1 MDLSDVTLIGLVQ
14 ALRAGEATPVQA
26 ATHYLDR
33 IAENAD
39 LGAFA
44 AITRERALDRAGE
57 LGTIPN
63 EPPPLWGVPLAD
75 KDLVARAGVP
85 TRYGSRAFQELRA
98 RRVRSARRG
107 GRRARIRESRQDDNA
122 RVRPHRLYGARRGRA
137 GAEPVGSVDGRRRIV
152 GRCGDRR
159 RDRHAPAAVASDGGG
174 SIRIPAATVG
184 VVVVQAVAQGPLSRT
199 VSKGPA
205 GSRLPGRSRAPSR
218 TRRTCSTRS
227 SDPSRTAMRPP
238 RRIRGR
244 ARSCSPQSVT
254 SAGPDRCPFRA
265 FLAAARREVAA
276 LRVGATLVTPW
287 DGWTDTTLDP
297 GARGAYDWAIRTLG
311 GIGHRTGGRA
321 DWRPAGYADLFTT
334 IWRASAAS
342 LPIGDDELDLVEP
355 YTAWLIR
362 EGRRMGAREALGAY
376 GAAATFER
384 QTIEAFAPFD
394 VVITP
399 ALAKKPQP
407 IGWFSRDTDPL
418 RELRAPVPVRAAHEL
433 RQRLGAP
440 GDHGSDARDA
450 GGTAVERADHRPP
463 GRGGAHAAGRGAA
476 RGRARAAA
484 LAGLDSLR
492 S

>member
-1 MDLSDVTLIGLVQ
+1 MDLSEVTLIELVQ
-14 ALRAGEATPVQA
+14 ALRAGEVTPVQA

-33 IAENAD
+33 IAENGD

-85 TRYGSRAFQELRA
+85 TRYGSRAFHDFVPDASDPLAAAVDALGSVSLGKTATPEFGLTGYTEPA
-98 RRVRSARRG
+98 
-107 GRRARIRESRQDDNA
+107 
-122 RVRPHRLYGARRGRA
+122 A
-137 GAEPVGSVDGRRRIV
+137 GAPARNPWDPSTGAGGSSGGAAIAVATGML
-152 GRCGDRR
+152 
-159 RDRHAPAAVASDGGG
+159 PAAVASDGGG

-184 VVVVQAVAQGPLSRT
+184 VVGLKPSRGRLPVANGLDAPGGLSTAGPIART
-199 VSKGPA
+199 VEDA
-205 GSRLPGRSRAPSR
+205 AYLLDALVGSA
-218 TRRTCSTRS
+218 
-227 SDPSRTAMRPP
+227 P
-238 RRIRGR
+238 RRNATTAPDPWPR
-244 ARSCSPQSVT
+244 PQLF
-254 SAGPDRCPFRA
+254 APIGHMGGPGPMPVRA

-297 GARGAYDWAIRTLG
+297 GAREAYDWAIRTLG
-311 GIGHRTGGRA
+311 GIGHRPEDA

-334 IWRASAAS
+334 IWRASAAG

-376 GAAATFER
+376 GAAAAFER

-407 IGWFSRDTDPL
+407 IGWFSHDTDPL
-418 RELRAPVPVRAAHEL
+418 ENFARQCQYAPHTSFVNVSGLPAITVPTPA
-433 RQRLGAP
+433 AP
-440 GDHGSDARDA
+440 GERPWSVQIVGRPGGEARMLQ
-450 GGTAVERADHRPP
+450 V
-463 GRGGAHAAGRGAA
+463 AAQLEAA
-476 RGRARAAA
+476 RGPLPRPGSVR
-484 LAGLDSLR
+484 
-492 S
+492 